1 MLKDLKRP
9 VMSTVFIILT
19 IVIVA
24 IILSSKIQTISYR
37 IEGLRKEINKLREN
51 LLEIQTRVPEEQPQP
66 VEEVVT
72 PVPEAAPV
80 ETSQPQPEP
89 VAQPEVIVEEIPA
102 PQPVMASPAPEPRPQ
117 AAPKPK
123 RRKVNYEK
131 LIGENLFGKIGIL
144 ILVAGVGLFIKYAID
159 NAWINETMRTILGFL
174 VGFSLLFIAERL
186 HRKYRTFSSLLAGG
200 AFAMFY
206 VTIAV
211 AYHYYGLFSQTGAF
225 ILLIL
230 ITIFMSVLALIYD
243 RRELA
248 AIAITGGFL
257 APFLVS
263 SGEGNYITLF
273 TYIFILNCGM
283 FALSIYKKWGELP
296 LISFVLT
303 WLCML
308 VYVFNS
314 WSSTTVSGFLLL
326 FATGFFLQFLFPV
339 VLVLKDSHSR
349 LNKSLLAVVTLN
361 NFIYMGFGLRFLTD
375 MNIGVKLNGILT
387 LAIALI
393 NLGIALWIRKQNREN
408 LLLLYTFI
416 ALAVTFVSISIPLQL
431 DGNYI
436 TIFWAAEMVL
446 LLYLSIRSGY
456 KLYEYFSYAI
466 AAILLLS
473 WRLDFPLWTDTNPDA
488 LIFLNGH
495 FFTILFTGLC
505 FLSYAFLIR
514 KYKMASEP
522 KKYTPINTIALSI
535 GCILLWYAVYDE
547 FQGHIENYALAN
559 ISTYL
564 FSGCYLFALSIL
576 LHKRYPYQN
585 FIGIHL
591 ASAAI
596 NAGVFTLTFLI
607 SGGQWTTSP
616 CALWAWLYW
625 LVVMAHLFYI
635 SRIYYSLYNYRTAHD
650 YTITLNTT
658 VTLLTVFATWLFLNQ
673 ISSGENFSAGFSI
686 CLAIIGF
693 IQMLLGMK
701 LHFRLLRSI
710 SLVTFGI
717 ILLKLLAYDLWRMPA
732 VGKII
737 VFILLGIIL
746 LLLSF
751 MYQKLKNVLFKEDQK
766 EEEH

>member
-24 IILSSKIQTISYR
+24 IILSGKIQTIGYR

-66 VEEVVT
+66 VEEVVP
-72 PVPEAAPV
+72 PVPEPAPV
-80 ETSQPQPEP
+80 ETPQPEP
-89 VAQPEVIVEEIPA
+89 EPIAEPELIVEEIPA
-102 PQPVMASPAPEPRPQ
+102 PQPAIVSPAPEPRPQ
-117 AAPKPK
+117 AAPSPK

-206 VTIAV
+206 ITVAV
-211 AYHYYGLFSQTGAF
+211 AYHYYGLFSQTAAF

-349 LNKSLLAVVTLN
+349 LNKSLLAVVPLN

-393 NLGIALWIRKQNREN
+393 NLGIALWIKKQNREN

-456 KLYEYFSYAI
+456 KVYEYFSYVI
-466 AAILLLS
+466 ATILLLS
-473 WRLDFPLWTDTNPDA
+473 WRLGFPLWTDTNPDA
-488 LIFLNGH
+488 LIFLNGQ
-495 FFTILFTGLC
+495 FFTNLFAGLC
-505 FLSYAFLIR
+505 FLTYAFLIR
-514 KYKMASEP
+514 KYKMPSES

-535 GCILLWYAVYDE
+535 GCILLWYAVYNE

-564 FSGCYLFALSIL
+564 FSACYLFALSIVL
-576 LHKRYPYQN
+576 RKRYAYQN
-585 FIGIHL
+585 FIGVYL
-591 ASAAI
+591 TGAAI
-596 NAGVFTLTFLI
+596 NAAVFTLTFLT

-635 SRIYYSLYNYRTAHD
+635 SRVYYTLYNYRTAHD
-650 YTITLNTT
+650 YTIALNST

-710 SLVTFGI
+710 SLITFGI

-751 MYQKLKNVLFKEDQK
+751 MYQKLKNVLFKEDEQ
-766 EEEH
+766 EE